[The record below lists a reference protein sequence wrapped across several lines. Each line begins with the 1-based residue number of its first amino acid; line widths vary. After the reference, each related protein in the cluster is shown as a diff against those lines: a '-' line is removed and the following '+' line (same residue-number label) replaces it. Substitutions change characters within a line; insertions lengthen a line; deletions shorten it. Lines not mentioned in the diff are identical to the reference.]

1 MNALRRLFV
10 LLVLFI
16 GIFLSATTIEV
27 LWMGWP
33 QDQVMQLVKAF
44 KDENPTVEVD
54 IQLVPFGQLFQTLE
68 VRLAA
73 GDGTPDVYIVD
84 GPNTAS
90 YAARSYLLALDDY
103 FTDEEMDDWFS
114 ASIEEGSYDG
124 KFYSVPYGTSSAG
137 IFYNKAIF
145 EEYGIPFP
153 PEGID
158 ERLTW
163 DEVVEIARALTKD
176 TNNDGITDIWGLVIE
191 QIDRPYLIFP
201 IVQSL
206 GARALSS
213 DGFVSQGY
221 INSKEFIEGT
231 TFYWKLFNE
240 WKISP
245 QGVPDSAIAREY
257 FGTGKAA
264 MMLGNEWNIRRMSQY
279 PSVEFGLT
287 PFPYFEGGAIVTP
300 TGSWHV
306 GINSKT
312 RKLDEALK
320 FTKFITGKEAVITWH
335 MLNGIAPARYDVY
348 EALPEVFGN
357 PMWQTFLYEMEHT
370 AVARPVT
377 PGYSQYELML
387 REAFNSIHYG
397 ADPKKTLDDA
407 AIRIDRELRR
417 YK

>member
-1 MNALRRLFV
+1 M
-10 LLVLFI
+10 
-16 GIFLSATTIEV
+16 
-27 LWMGWP
+27 
-33 QDQVMQLVKAF
+33 
-44 KDENPTVEVD
+44 
-54 IQLVPFGQLFQTLE
+54 
-68 VRLAA
+68 RLAA

-90 YAARSYLLALDDY
+90 YAARGYLLALDDY

-245 QGVPDSAIAREY
+245 QGVPDSAIAREN